1 MGNLIDTRKY
11 LLATVDR
18 LEGSKAVLKLDDGQ
32 SLNWPVDKLPAGAVE
47 GTQLKILLLSDKG
60 EEEEREKMAKAVLN
74 EILKTD
80 K

>member
-1 MGNLIDTRKY
+1 MDNLMDTRKY

-18 LEGSKAVLKLDDGQ
+18 LEGVKAVLKLDDGQ
-32 SLNWPVDKLPAGAVE
+32 SLDWPVDKLPAETVE
-47 GTQLKILLLSDKG
+47 GTQLKLWLLSDKG

-74 EILKTD
+74 EILKID

>member
-1 MGNLIDTRKY
+1 MDNLMDTRKY

-18 LEGSKAVLKLDDGQ
+18 LEGGKAVLKLDDGQ
-32 SLNWPVDKLPAGAVE
+32 SLDWPVDKLPAETVE
-47 GTQLKILLLSDKG
+47 GTQLKLWLLSDKG

-74 EILKTD
+74 EILKID

>member
-1 MGNLIDTRKY
+1 MDNLMDTRKY

-18 LEGSKAVLKLDDGQ
+18 LEGGKAVLKLDDGQ
-32 SLNWPVDKLPAGAVE
+32 SLDLPVDKLPAETVE
-47 GTQLKILLLSDKG
+47 GTQLKLWLLSDKG

-74 EILKTD
+74 EILKID